1 MYDSQELCARYFN
14 YRSGND
20 NHYVL
25 FDDAR
30 TLRVKASTAENM
42 GIREG
47 FFMLPEVA
55 DIAGE
60 LLG

>member
-1 MYDSQELCARYFN
+1 MAFDLKALYAAR
-14 YRSGND
+14 
-20 NHYVL
+20 
-25 FDDAR
+25 
-30 TLRVKASTAENM
+30 AENR